1 MFPQNP
7 LSKKLGFPFHSRTS
21 NLKDFHIMT
30 FNHNIILRN
39 VVGNLVGI
47 LTSELEY
54 MSEYWQE
61 TAGTLKEVTGES
73 LIKGLWTELGLVQG
87 KK

>member
-1 MFPQNP
+1 
-7 LSKKLGFPFHSRTS
+7 
-21 NLKDFHIMT
+21 MT
-30 FNHNIILRN
+30 LRN

-47 LTSELEY
+47 LTSKLEY

-73 LIKGLWTELGLVQG
+73 LIKGLWTKLG
-87 KK
+87 